1 MDDDFGGIIGLVLIL
16 AAIAFV
22 IYCVVML
29 ASIIAAVAGAGGI
42 YIICTVKSVISESH
56 YQLKLTAFSGYYSI
70 KNSASQISL
79 TAITI
84 IQPVSRD
91 NQISRTQGQA
101 AHGVF

>member
-56 YQLKLTAFSGYYSI
+56 Y
-70 KNSASQISL
+70 
-79 TAITI
+79 
-84 IQPVSRD
+84 
-91 NQISRTQGQA
+91 
-101 AHGVF
+101 